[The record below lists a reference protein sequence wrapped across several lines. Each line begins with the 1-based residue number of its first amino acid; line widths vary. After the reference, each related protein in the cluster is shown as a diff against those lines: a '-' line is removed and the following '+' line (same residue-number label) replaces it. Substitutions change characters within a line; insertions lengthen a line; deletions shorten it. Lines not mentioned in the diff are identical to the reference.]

1 MPAVGIGGRIGN
13 RCGVTVR
20 ISFIRHGRTSWN
32 ADRRLLGWTDIGL
45 DGVGERQAVDLG
57 RRLDITSYD
66 RVITSDLSRAT
77 ATARLAGWAG
87 ADADWRL
94 REIDFGQLEGMT
106 WDEVPDQLREALV
119 AFDGFVAPGGE
130 STSDFAARIVAA
142 LDDFPEGAHMVV
154 THGGVIRAVLRHCGE
169 LGAFPDHVTVYTVD
183 WGRRLVLDV
192 QTPTL

>member
-1 MPAVGIGGRIGN
+1 M
-13 RCGVTVR
+13 TVR
-20 ISFIRHGRTSWN
+20 ISFIRHGRTAWN

-45 DGVGERQAVDLG
+45 DGVGERQAMELG
-57 RRLDITSYD
+57 RHLDISAYD

-106 WDEVPDQLREALV
+106 WNELPDQVRDALV

-130 STSDFAARIVAA
+130 STADFVDRIVGA
-142 LDDFPEGAHMVV
+142 LDGFGDGAHMVV
-154 THGGVIRAVLRHCGE
+154 THGGVIRAVLRQCGE
-169 LGAFPDHVTVYTVD
+169 SGTFPDHVTVYTVD